1 MKLIALFTLLLSSA
15 CLAKPVVIAVSDS
28 GFIVENK
35 VHIDAPADEV
45 WTALIN
51 DIDKWWPKSH
61 SWWGDEGKFTLQAK
75 AGGCFCETAGSR
87 SAQHMQVVF
96 VDPQKVLRMT
106 GGLGPLQ
113 GMGVFGS
120 LDWVFESVPG
130 GTQITLT
137 YRVQGFTPDGFSKLA
152 PVVAEVQGLQLQGLA
167 NYLRSD

>member
-1 MKLIALFTLLLSSA
+1 MKLVALFTLLLSSA
-15 CLAKPVVIAVSDS
+15 CFAKPQVIAVSDR

-61 SWWGDEGKFTLQAK
+61 SWWGEEGKFTLQAN
-75 AGGCFCETAGSR
+75 AGGCFCEVAGNR

-137 YRVQGFTPDGFSKLA
+137 YRVQGFTPDGFSELA

-167 NYLRSD
+167 NYLMND

>member
-1 MKLIALFTLLLSSA
+1 
-15 CLAKPVVIAVSDS
+15 
-28 GFIVENK
+28 
-35 VHIDAPADEV
+35 
-45 WTALIN
+45 
-51 DIDKWWPKSH
+51 
-61 SWWGDEGKFTLQAK
+61 
-75 AGGCFCETAGSR
+75 
-87 SAQHMQVVF
+87 MQVVF
-96 VDPQKVLRMT
+96 VEPQKVLRMT

-120 LDWVFESVPG
+120 LDWVFEPVPG